1 MLEDISYKSYESR
14 VTGNNININTEL
26 CKQLMHCFCMEIT
39 VFIILANFHSTW
51 VEMMEDTVSPYQID
65 G

>member
-1 MLEDISYKSYESR
+1 LLEDISYKSYESR

-39 VFIILANFHSTW
+39 VFIILANFHST
-51 VEMMEDTVSPYQID
+51 
-65 G
+65 